1 MGIKTEAEF
10 PPLARVIIK
19 RLYLQWIGSCM
30 DSVGFCDTV
39 LCGGFGCFHAAV
51 SVLIA

>member
-10 PPLARVIIK
+10 SPLVRVLVK
-19 RLYLQWIGSCM
+19 RLYPQGLGSSM

-39 LCGGFGCFHAAV
+39 LVADLAV
-51 SVLIA
+51 LMPP